1 MKLISCHIENFGC
14 LQNFDYFFS
23 DGVNII
29 CRENGWGKSTFAAFL
44 LAMFYGLPSRG
55 KKRQAVSN
63 GNRLSRQDVRST
75 YRPWQGGVFGGSLI
89 FEAGGRT
96 YEMTRVFGNRESEDD
111 FDLRDPDTNLPCFD
125 YTKNIGKE
133 LFALDRESFL
143 RTVFISQQDCG
154 TEPTDDVNALITD
167 LAENAGDMKSYEEA
181 QKRLK
186 EAANRLTP
194 KRATGRLYRTQERI
208 GQLERDTAGSN
219 DLEENIAL
227 CSREQHELARRKK
240 TLEAERTLLEK
251 KTAEAEKREK
261 ENAGAGREEESFLAK
276 KQLWQQLQR
285 TYERRQKS
293 MENASSFFPGRV
305 PTRAEA
311 EEFLKNCREMERM
324 EERMQAEMLTEE
336 EQERLTVLEEQFAQ
350 GSDYVITGKISRPG
364 RDREV
369 QDYKRGGASGA
380 GIFPS
385 QAGIMLILAA
395 AVLVLLVYGTGS
407 VKGAAVPVMTI
418 AAILLAAAGGGIA
431 AAVFLNRTSENVGR
445 QAIADFSDTDYLRE
459 EDPHDEKARAY
470 AEYKYLEQKEQKVEK
485 THADW
490 AEARKPIMRFLRE
503 LGFDP
508 SEDLHAQLS
517 SIRDAADD
525 CEDART
531 LLRESRE
538 EVRLFEE
545 ELRRCG
551 LTPEKMQQAGLKSSK
566 SPDLSQQKV
575 QSAAD
580 LRAKRD
586 EVREDILQCHSREL
600 DIERRMEELI
610 RERDDRD
617 MMLDELKKL
626 RTQQEKD
633 LAGYRQ
639 VTMASDLL
647 QKAKES
653 LTARYADPIRISFC
667 NYWEMITGSSAAGIY
682 VDANS
687 NVTIEEK
694 GRQRDSASFSTGW
707 RDLAGIC
714 LRTALADAMY
724 PPGGRE
730 RPFLVLDDPFTNLD
744 DGKIEGAM
752 CFLRETGRNY
762 QILYFT
768 CSGARC

>member
-208 GQLERDTAGSN
+208 RQLERDTAGSN

-336 EQERLTVLEEQFAQ
+336 EQERLTVLEQ
-350 GSDYVITGKISRPG
+350 GWW
-364 RDREV
+364 
-369 QDYKRGGASGA
+369 KR
-380 GIFPS
+380 F
-385 QAGIMLILAA
+385 
-395 AVLVLLVYGTGS
+395 
-407 VKGAAVPVMTI
+407 
-418 AAILLAAAGGGIA
+418 
-431 AAVFLNRTSENVGR
+431 
-445 QAIADFSDTDYLRE
+445 
-459 EDPHDEKARAY
+459 
-470 AEYKYLEQKEQKVEK
+470 
-485 THADW
+485 
-490 AEARKPIMRFLRE
+490 
-503 LGFDP
+503 
-508 SEDLHAQLS
+508 
-517 SIRDAADD
+517 
-525 CEDART
+525 
-531 LLRESRE
+531 
-538 EVRLFEE
+538 
-545 ELRRCG
+545 
-551 LTPEKMQQAGLKSSK
+551 
-566 SPDLSQQKV
+566 
-575 QSAAD
+575 
-580 LRAKRD
+580 
-586 EVREDILQCHSREL
+586 
-600 DIERRMEELI
+600 
-610 RERDDRD
+610 
-617 MMLDELKKL
+617 
-626 RTQQEKD
+626 
-633 LAGYRQ
+633 
-639 VTMASDLL
+639 
-647 QKAKES
+647 
-653 LTARYADPIRISFC
+653 
-667 NYWEMITGSSAAGIY
+667 
-682 VDANS
+682 
-687 NVTIEEK
+687 
-694 GRQRDSASFSTGW
+694 
-707 RDLAGIC
+707 
-714 LRTALADAMY
+714 
-724 PPGGRE
+724 
-730 RPFLVLDDPFTNLD
+730 
-744 DGKIEGAM
+744 
-752 CFLRETGRNY
+752 
-762 QILYFT
+762 
-768 CSGARC
+768 

>member
-55 KKRQAVSN
+55 KKRQAVFT
-63 GNRLSRQDVRST
+63 GNRMSRQDVRST

-167 LAENAGDMKSYEEA
+167 LAENAGDMESYEEA

-186 EAANRLTP
+186 DAANRLTP
-194 KRATGRLYRTQERI
+194 KRGTGRLYRTQERI
-208 GQLERDTAGSN
+208 RQLERDTAGSN
-219 DLEENIAL
+219 DLEDNIVL
-227 CSREQHELARRKK
+227 CSREQNELAQRIK

-261 ENAGAGREEESFLAK
+261 ENAGAGQEESIPVK

-350 GSDYVITGKISRPG
+350 GSDYVITGKTSRTG

-369 QDYKRGGASGA
+369 PDSKRGEASGA

-385 QAGIMLILAA
+385 HAGIMLILAA
-395 AVLVLLVYGTGS
+395 AVLVLLAYGTGS

-431 AAVFLNRTSENVGR
+431 AAVFLNRTAENVDR

-459 EDPHDEKARAY
+459 EDPHDEKARVY
-470 AEYKYLEQKEQKVEK
+470 AEYKYLEGKEQKVEK

-490 AEARKPIMRFLRE
+490 AEARKPILRFLRE

-508 SEDLHAQLS
+508 SEDLHAQLT

-525 CEDART
+525 CEDARI

-566 SPDLSQQKV
+566 SPDSSQQKV
-575 QSAAD
+575 QSAAE
-580 LRAKRD
+580 LRARRD
-586 EVREDILQCHSREL
+586 EIREDILQCHSQEL

-617 MMLDELKKL
+617 MMLDELKEL
-626 RTQQEKD
+626 RAQQEKD

-647 QKAKES
+647 QRAKES

-724 PPGGRE
+724 PPDGRE